1 MVEKVL
7 GLPHGTRH
15 VVVISKHEES
25 PHREFYK
32 TDYDHGRRAPI
43 HYAATILEKEVDL
56 DDETFFR
63 TFFLVALA
71 THLTPGTGNMVPLEY
86 LGSLEVASEVCEYAW
101 GDQILKDV
109 MTEIDTFQKKKKK
122 AILDGA
128 FKKIWVGSCLPL
140 VAIIY
145 MDHLD
150 FPESSISTHHINY
163 SLPRASHVTDED
175 FKFVMLHDKSRLTLN
190 AHIYGARP
198 FRAPESTPYAIQ
210 RSNYDDQ
217 PATHPYIQQT
227 GNNCTNHPP
236 QTEENQDMHHEA
248 PRFPIKL
255 PEELPAYILQI
266 IGTHKSKW
274 AQDISK
280 ATSRLSKLHVKRMEE
295 FAQDVLAAT
304 KDNAPD
310 PKNYSSPHWT
320 WTQAFAEPP
329 PSTHEGE
336 FVDASTAVV
345 QTTAAGPTTMATVEA
360 NLAHISPQSSPIHAP
375 TPTSPTQPTQD
386 NTSEGPNMSHNVN
399 EGGQPSTGD
408 VLHTIGTQT
417 QEKKNRKKRACLR
430 KTEDTRLKKI
440 KVTSSSIELY
450 NKYITA
456 RCLRPPKKTDKR
468 PPFIDYG
475 GYHIS
480 YEHFRGALKPRGWV
494 DTHTMEL
501 YIRQFNLQQTMEAC
515 SSALPTK
522 YAFSQS
528 LTAKL
533 SVPEEKFVATN
544 CLREF
549 NNAYQDGSLKS
560 KDMLYFAIPHKQ
572 HWILCCINLLYKQ
585 INIFDSDKKL
595 KNDEVYELSN
605 NLVTNFTTLA
615 THAKAFTKLDFMKF
629 TCFNPPDC
637 PQQKTHYDCGIFT
650 MLFMKQWDGKIMA
663 NFSKDTYGH
672 RAIITELI
680 ITSQLNNQDPTWVL
694 KTN

>member
-7 GLPHGTRH
+7 GLPHGTRP

-32 TDYDHGRRAPI
+32 TYYDHGRRAPI
-43 HYAATILEKEVDL
+43 HYAATILEKEADL

-63 TFFLVALA
+63 TFFIVALA

-86 LGSLEVASEVCEYAW
+86 LGSLEVASE
-101 GDQILKDV
+101 
-109 MTEIDTFQKKKKK
+109 
-122 AILDGA
+122 
-128 FKKIWVGSCLPL
+128 
-140 VAIIY
+140 
-145 MDHLD
+145 
-150 FPESSISTHHINY
+150 
-163 SLPRASHVTDED
+163 
-175 FKFVMLHDKSRLTLN
+175 
-190 AHIYGARP
+190 
-198 FRAPESTPYAIQ
+198 
-210 RSNYDDQ
+210 
-217 PATHPYIQQT
+217 
-227 GNNCTNHPP
+227 
-236 QTEENQDMHHEA
+236 
-248 PRFPIKL
+248 
-255 PEELPAYILQI
+255 ELPTFLLQI
-266 IGTHKSKW
+266 IERHKAKW

-280 ATSRLSKLHVKRMEE
+280 ATSRLSKLHAKRMEE

-310 PKNYSSPHWT
+310 PTNYSSPHWILQDTHTEQPQPPGPKETPDTKFWKEATAYADEVEKSVTKKSQNNQDVASTSAPSANQVCTEPRPSLHQDQPADAVTTPPVTKHSTSDEETLRRVLDSYEDPSFSLLPPGQT

-336 FVDASTAVV
+336 IVDASTAVV
-345 QTTAAGPTTMATVEA
+345 QTTATGPTTMATVEA
-360 NLAHISPQSSPIHAP
+360 NLAHISHESSPIHAP
-375 TPTSPTQPTQD
+375 TPTSPTQLTQ
-386 NTSEGPNMSHNVN
+386 
-399 EGGQPSTGD
+399 GGQPTTGD

-480 YEHFRGALKPRGWV
+480 YEHFRDALKPRGWV

-501 YIRQFNLQQTMEAC
+501 YIREFNLQQTMEAC

-533 SVPEEKFVATN
+533 SVPEDKFVATN
-544 CLREF
+544 SFVNSTMPTKMARSSQRIWYTSHAIKHCAHHF
-549 NNAYQDGSLKS
+549 ISIFPNFQFATYH
-560 KDMLYFAIPHKQ
+560 LYFAIPHKQ

-615 THAKAFTKLDFMKF
+615 AHAKAFTKLDFMKF

-637 PQQKTHYDCGIFT
+637 PQQKT
-650 MLFMKQWDGKIMA
+650 Q
-663 NFSKDTYGH
+663 
-672 RAIITELI
+672 
-680 ITSQLNNQDPTWVL
+680 
-694 KTN
+694 

>member
-7 GLPHGTRH
+7 GLPHGTRP
-15 VVVISKHEES
+15 VVISKHEES

-43 HYAATILEKEVDL
+43 HYAATILEKDVDL

-140 VAIIY
+140 VTIIY

-227 GNNCTNHPP
+227 ENNCTNHPP

-266 IGTHKSKW
+266 IETNKSKW

-280 ATSRLSKLHVKRMEE
+280 ATSRLSKLHAKRMEE

-310 PKNYSSPHWT
+310 PTNYSSPHWT

-345 QTTAAGPTTMATVEA
+345 QTTSAGPTSMATVEA

-375 TPTSPTQPTQD
+375 TPTSPTQLTQD

-480 YEHFRGALKPRGWV
+480 YEHFRDALKPRGWI

-680 ITSQLNNQDPTWVL
+680 ITSQLNNQDSTWVL
-694 KTN
+694 KKN

>member
-7 GLPHGTRH
+7 GLPHGTRP

-86 LGSLEVASEVCEYAW
+86 LGSLEVASE
-101 GDQILKDV
+101 
-109 MTEIDTFQKKKKK
+109 
-122 AILDGA
+122 
-128 FKKIWVGSCLPL
+128 
-140 VAIIY
+140 
-145 MDHLD
+145 
-150 FPESSISTHHINY
+150 
-163 SLPRASHVTDED
+163 
-175 FKFVMLHDKSRLTLN
+175 
-190 AHIYGARP
+190 
-198 FRAPESTPYAIQ
+198 
-210 RSNYDDQ
+210 
-217 PATHPYIQQT
+217 
-227 GNNCTNHPP
+227 
-236 QTEENQDMHHEA
+236 
-248 PRFPIKL
+248 
-255 PEELPAYILQI
+255 ELPAYILQI
-266 IGTHKSKW
+266 IETHKSKW

-280 ATSRLSKLHVKRMEE
+280 ATSRLSKLHAKRMEE

-310 PKNYSSPHWT
+310 PTNYSSPHWVLQDTHTEQPQPHGPKETPDTRFWKEATAYADEVEKSVTKKPQNNQDVASTSAPAANQVCTEPRPSSHQDQPADAITTPPVTKHSTSSEETLRRVLDSYEDPSFSLLPPGQT

-375 TPTSPTQPTQD
+375 TPTSPTQPTQ
-386 NTSEGPNMSHNVN
+386 
-399 EGGQPSTGD
+399 GGQPSTGD

-480 YEHFRGALKPRGWV
+480 YEHFRDALKPRGWV
-494 DTHTMEL
+494 DTHIMEL

-544 CLREF
+544 CLGEF

-560 KDMLYFAIPHKQ
+560 KDMVH
-572 HWILCCINLLYKQ
+572 
-585 INIFDSDKKL
+585 
-595 KNDEVYELSN
+595 
-605 NLVTNFTTLA
+605 
-615 THAKAFTKLDFMKF
+615 
-629 TCFNPPDC
+629 
-637 PQQKTHYDCGIFT
+637 
-650 MLFMKQWDGKIMA
+650 
-663 NFSKDTYGH
+663 FSRH
-672 RAIITELI
+672 
-680 ITSQLNNQDPTWVL
+680 
-694 KTN
+694 